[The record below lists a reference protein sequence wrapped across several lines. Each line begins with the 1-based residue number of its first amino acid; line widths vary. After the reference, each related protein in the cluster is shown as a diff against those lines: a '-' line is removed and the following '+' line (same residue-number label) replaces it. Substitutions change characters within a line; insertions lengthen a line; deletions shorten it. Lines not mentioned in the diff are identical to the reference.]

1 MKPKSG
7 RMPTMKTFNV
17 IFDGLVNALAFIA
30 GFFIVCAGFIEC
42 YEVVMRYFL
51 KRPPIWGVEVVE
63 YMLFFIAFLGTTW
76 VLRNKSHIS
85 VTILIEHLKPRSQTY
100 CNLFACVMGIFISLV
115 IFWFSLKTTWYCCV
129 TDVRVVKTYA
139 LPKWWFLSFIA
150 LGYFLMLIEFVRQ
163 FFSHVKSLRTN
174 EEKQLTR

>member
-1 MKPKSG
+1 MKL
-7 RMPTMKTFNV
+7 FDA
-17 IFDGLVNALAFIA
+17 IFDGLVNALAVIA
-30 GFFIVCAGFIEC
+30 GFFIVCTGLIEC
-42 YEVVMRYFL
+42 YEVVMRYFVH
-51 KRPPIWGVEVVE
+51 RPPIWGVEAVE

-85 VTILIEHLKPRSQTY
+85 VTILLEHLTPRAQAY
-100 CNLFACVMGIFISLV
+100 ANLFACFLGILISLV
-115 IFWFSLKTTWYCCV
+115 ILWYGVKTAWDCCV

-163 FFSHVKSLRTN
+163 FFGHMSSLRSHA
-174 EEKQLTR
+174 ESGKAS